1 MEVDLLGGQRA
12 GGGEVERR
20 GVRTLVETAADIE
33 LLGEATTA
41 AEAEAL
47 IERTRPDIAV
57 TDLCLPDR
65 SAVEAH
71 QTESFQWGRLGRDL
85 QDGAEQVRAGE
96 GWRLR
101 EQTYGARAGR
111 ARSGAR
117 GALPFGPVPKLRLDT
132 VFSVLEVDRV
142 VERWESSAAPVYP
155 ADLLAL
161 GAEGDVRA
169 TYVVDTTGTVDTATI
184 RVLAS
189 DDPRFT
195 ESVRMALGGM
205 RFRPAVRRGTA
216 VRQLVE
222 QRFRFRIDRPAQGVS
237 TRCEGCR
244 AS

>member
-1 MEVDLLGGQRA
+1 MHPSLFESDRSLLRSVECSLASVVAHSVVVGLAVALTSGGTRLPA
-12 GGGEVERR
+12 DEREAR
-20 GVRTLVETAADIE
+20 VFF
-33 LLGEATTA
+33 LL
-41 AEAEAL
+41 
-47 IERTRPDIAV
+47 P
-57 TDLCLPDR
+57 PDR

-71 QTESFQWGRLGRDL
+71 QTESFQWGRLGSDL
-85 QDGAEQVRAGE
+85 QDGAELVRPGE

-117 GALPFGPVPKLRLDT
+117 GALPFGPVPQLRLDT

-169 TYVVDTTGTVDTATI
+169 TYVVDTTGTVDLATI

-195 ESVRMALGGM
+195 ESVRTALGGM
-205 RFRPAVRRGTA
+205 RFRPAVRRGAA

-222 QRFRFRIDRPAQGVS
+222 QRFRFRIDRPVHGVS

>member
-1 MEVDLLGGQRA
+1 MHPTLLESDRSLLRSLECSLASVLAHGAVLGLAVVLTSGGARIPA
-12 GGGEVERR
+12 NEREAR
-20 GVRTLVETAADIE
+20 VFFLLPPDRTL
-33 LLGEATTA
+33 
-41 AEAEAL
+41 
-47 IERTRPDIAV
+47 
-57 TDLCLPDR
+57 
-65 SAVEAH
+65 VEAH
-71 QTESFQWGRLGRDL
+71 QTESFQWGRLGSDL
-85 QDGAEQVRAGE
+85 QDGADLLRPGE
-96 GWRLR
+96 GWRIR
-101 EQTYGARAGR
+101 EQTHGARAGP

-117 GALPFGPVPKLRLDT
+117 GEIPFGPVSKLRFDT

-155 ADLLAL
+155 PDLLAL

-169 TYVVDTTGTVDTATI
+169 AYVVDTTGMVDTTTI

-189 DDPRFT
+189 DDPRFA
-195 ESVRMALGGM
+195 ESVRSALGAM

-222 QRFRFRIDRPAQGVS
+222 QRFRFRIERPAQGVS